1 MNGRHA
7 IDSRTTKTSPTPV
20 VHLQRKCACGGGGA
34 GGGNCP
40 ECEKK
45 KRLSRLPSGGSASSS
60 GTIPAAVTRSL
71 SSPGNSLDAGTRGY
85 FEPRFGHDFS
95 RVRVHAD
102 SQAEEAAASVGARAF
117 TVGRHVVFGR
127 GEYAPGGPAGREI
140 LAHELTHVLQQDFA
154 EPSGP
159 IEVGAPGSAVERE
172 ADETAHE
179 ITRDA
184 AANGPGNSHDA
195 ARSSL
200 GLQRLGANPTCTKA
214 EADGIHQ
221 AIFDANSW
229 ALKALKQLDES
240 PPSARVV
247 ASLRRNFGTTYGV
260 VENIELIRGRLAA
273 GRGAML
279 RIPYSCD
286 TAGATD
292 LCQKQHC
299 GWSVPGDNAA
309 TICTNPTSTLDL
321 GAVFA
326 ADCMLHESM
335 HAAMSFM
342 TVDVYKKDA
351 TFPGVG
357 TEPLLNSQS
366 YVELA
371 KDLS

>member
-1 MNGRHA
+1 M
-7 IDSRTTKTSPTPV
+7 
-20 VHLQRKCACGGGGA
+20 
-34 GGGNCP
+34 
-40 ECEKK
+40 
-45 KRLSRLPSGGSASSS
+45 
-60 GTIPAAVTRSL
+60 
-71 SSPGNSLDAGTRGY
+71 
-85 FEPRFGHDFS
+85 
-95 RVRVHAD
+95 
-102 SQAEEAAASVGARAF
+102 
-117 TVGRHVVFGR
+117 
-127 GEYAPGGPAGREI
+127 
-140 LAHELTHVLQQDFA
+140 LQQDFA

-159 IEVGAPGSAVERE
+159 IEVGAPGTQSSVRRMKPHTSSPAMPRPMGR
-172 ADETAHE
+172 AILT
-179 ITRDA
+179 TPR
-184 AANGPGNSHDA
+184 A
-195 ARSSL
+195 ARL
-200 GLQRLGANPTCTKA
+200 GCSGSGNPTCTKA

-342 TVDVYKKDA
+342 TVDIYKKDA

-366 YVELA
+366 YVDSRRISHDRESQRAEPRRIARGVHATLA
-371 KDLS
+371 RTTQVRLRRGNLAIFLRKL